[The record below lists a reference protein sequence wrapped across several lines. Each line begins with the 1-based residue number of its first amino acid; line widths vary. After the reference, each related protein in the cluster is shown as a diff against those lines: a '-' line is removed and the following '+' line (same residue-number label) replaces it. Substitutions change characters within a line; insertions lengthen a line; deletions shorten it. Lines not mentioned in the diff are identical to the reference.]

1 MKTMDEGESYILKR
15 QYQLRFGK
23 FEEYRRGVWRILC
36 TDFFAKYI
44 PERSTILDIGAGW
57 GEFINNIDAAR
68 KLAMDLNADTKD
80 RLSREVEILQQD
92 CSQKWQVE
100 SGTLDLVFTSNFL
113 EHLPDKASV
122 ERTICETH
130 RCLKDGG
137 IVICLGPNI
146 KFLPGAYWDFWD
158 HRVPLTDSSLAELL
172 KMNGFTIDLCVPRF
186 LPYTMSTGRTPPLF
200 LVRLYLKVPLVW
212 PLFGKQFLII
222 GRKKPAVNETVE

>member
-1 MKTMDEGESYILKR
+1 MDEGGESYILKK
-15 QYQLRFGK
+15 QYQLRFGN
-23 FEEYRRGVWRILC
+23 FEKYRRDVWKILC
-36 TDFFAKYI
+36 RDFFAKYI

-57 GEFINNIDAAR
+57 GEFINNTDAAR
-68 KLAMDLNADTKD
+68 KLAMDLNPETKD
-80 RLSREVEILQQD
+80 RLSSEVDILQQD

-100 SGTLDLVFTSNFL
+100 SGALDLVFTSNFL

-130 RCLKDGG
+130 RCLKDDG

-158 HRVPLTDSSLAELL
+158 HHVPLTDSSLSELL
-172 KMNGFTIDLCVPRF
+172 KMNGFTIDLCIPRF
-186 LPYTMSTGRTPPLF
+186 LPYTMSTGRKPPLF
-200 LVRLYLKVPLVW
+200 LVKLYLKVPLVW

-222 GRKKPAVNETVE
+222 GRKKPAANETFE